1 MLEVILSLLLGPLMA
16 IIFYAYMKYR
26 FPKGYFG
33 WLFRSFFWGI
43 ASTLFAALIFYWAHT
58 QGYLE
63 LKNLR
68 RIIFFSFFIIAF
80 GQEIGKFIVLRYI
93 ILPSKF
99 FRNPSDGISYS
110 LMISFGAI
118 TAINLGIYL
127 VYPNTDFSILLSN
140 VFVGIVY
147 AVVLGFFVG
156 MGKTRNNRMIDS
168 LSGLFGAIFFHGI
181 YEFIIQTD
189 DQLLIWPFLIGSG
202 LITFLFIVKSIQIS
216 DELKG

>member
-1 MLEVILSLLLGPLMA
+1 MLQIVLSLILGPLMA
-16 IIFYAYMKYR
+16 VIFYGYMKYR
-26 FPKGYFG
+26 FPKGYFN
-33 WLFRSFFWGI
+33 LLLKSYFWGI
-43 ASTLFAALIFYWAHT
+43 ISTLFFAIIFYIGFQ

-80 GQEIGKFIVLRYI
+80 GQEFGKFIVLRYI
-93 ILPSKF
+93 MLPKKV

-110 LMISFGAI
+110 LMISFGAV
-118 TAINLGIYL
+118 TATNIGIIIFF
-127 VYPNTDFSILLSN
+127 PNTDYSIPISN
-140 VFVGIVY
+140 VLVGMVY
-147 AVVLGFFVG
+147 AVVMGFFVG

-168 LSGLFGAIFFHGI
+168 LSGLLAAILFHGI

-202 LITFLFIVKSIQIS
+202 IITFLLIVKSIQIT
-216 DELKG
+216 DDL